1 MPQKT
6 RLAMIGCGGIARAH
20 VRGWAMLREH
30 GNDEFDLV
38 AACDPH
44 GETLETFAA
53 FAAENGGFRPKLYR
67 DVDALIGKGGVDAAD
82 ICTTH
87 ATHHVVAEACLG
99 AGIDVMVEKPL
110 GITVLASRRI
120 IDAAEKHGRI
130 VATAENIRRALG
142 MRTARWLIRDRGI
155 LGKPLMFFVQSA
167 GYSTFGEPISPA
179 MRWRLRRAESGGF
192 YAIDSGAHFLDG
204 IRYLFGDVVRVYA
217 KTLTL
222 EPVKV
227 DDGAGGSFMSDVE
240 DTFTTVLEFENG
252 MIGTWSFS
260 RALPGEGFRRVLY
273 YGSNGSIEDQADVF
287 HGFQND
293 ATFTF
298 RDGSKRTLRDYEREY
313 LLTIDAETRQRFFPY
328 GITSTVAIE
337 CYDFLQ
343 SVRARTKPEVD
354 GWEGL
359 RAKAIADAMY
369 ESSATGEAVLVQDV
383 VDGSIDTFQ
392 RPINEGVG
400 LID

>member
-1 MPQKT
+1 MAKKT

-20 VRGWAMLREH
+20 ARGWAMLREH
-30 GNDEFDLV
+30 GNDDFDLV

-44 GETLETFAA
+44 RETLDAFAG
-53 FAAENGGFRPKLYR
+53 FAAENGGFRPRLYG
-67 DVDALIGKGGVDAAD
+67 DVAALVGAGGIDAAD

-87 ATHHVVAEACLG
+87 ATHHVVAEACLA

-110 GITVLASRRI
+110 GITVRAGRRI
-120 IDAAEKHGRI
+120 IDAGEKHGRI

-142 MRTARWLIRDRGI
+142 MRTARWAIHDRGI

-167 GYSTFGEPISPA
+167 GYSTFGETISPA

-204 IRYLFGDVVRVYA
+204 IRYLFGDVARVYA

-222 EPVKV
+222 DPVKV

-240 DTFTTVLEFENG
+240 DTFTAVLEFESG

-260 RALPGEGFRRVLY
+260 RALPGERFQRVLY

-293 ATFTF
+293 STFTF

-313 LLTIDAETRQRFFPY
+313 LLTIDGETRRRYFPY

-343 SVRARTKPEVD
+343 AVRTRAKPEVD

-359 RAKAIADAMY
+359 KAKAIGEAMY
-369 ESSATGEAVLVQDV
+369 ESSASGAAVLVKDV
-383 VDGSIDTFQ
+383 IDGAVDAYQ
-392 RPINEGVG
+392 RPIDEGIG
-400 LID
+400 LAP